1 MYAHHTRLLGGL
13 FVAGILMLVP
23 LQSAVAISSLSVDIY
38 MAQNTSTIATIS
50 VEDGQGESLTG
61 IINSD
66 ENVDIIEG

>member
-1 MYAHHTRLLGGL
+1 MRLWGACLL
-13 FVAGILMLVP
+13 VAGILMLVP